1 MQLNGRENMQ
11 SIDRIALNEMVFY
24 AYHGVR
30 ETEQKQGQRFI
41 INFKAELDF
50 AEAAQNDDL
59 NKTVSYSEVY
69 KEIKRIVE
77 NKKYRLLERLSNQI
91 IKELFLEFE
100 KLDYIEIEIKKP
112 SVPIPGVLANAS
124 VTMSRYRSEV
134 EINE

>member
-1 MQLNGRENMQ
+1 MQ

-41 INFKAELDF
+41 VNFTAELDF
-50 AEAAQNDDL
+50 AEAAQSDDL
-59 NKTVSYSEVY
+59 DKTVSYSEVY
-69 KEIKRIVE
+69 KNIRRIVE
-77 NKKYRLLERLSNQI
+77 KQQYRLLERLSYQI
-91 IKELFLEFE
+91 IKELFIEFE
-100 KLDYIEIEIKKP
+100 RLDYIEIEIKKP
-112 SVPIPGVLANAS
+112 SVPIPGVLNNAS

>member
-1 MQLNGRENMQ
+1 MQ

-41 INFKAELDF
+41 VNFTAELDF
-50 AEAAQNDDL
+50 AEAAQSDDL

-69 KEIKRIVE
+69 KHIRHIMESHQ
-77 NKKYRLLERLSNQI
+77 YRLLERLSYQI
-91 IKELFLEFE
+91 IKELFIEFE
-100 KLDYIEIEIKKP
+100 RLDYIEIEIKKP
-112 SVPIPGVLANAS
+112 SVPIPGVLASAS

>member
-1 MQLNGRENMQ
+1 MQ

-41 INFKAELDF
+41 VNFAAELDF
-50 AEAAQNDDL
+50 AEAAQSDDL
-59 NKTVSYSEVY
+59 DETVSYSEVY
-69 KEIKRIVE
+69 KHIRRIVE
-77 NKKYRLLERLSNQI
+77 KKQYRLLERLSYQI
-91 IKELFLEFE
+91 IKELFIEFE
-100 KLDYIEIEIKKP
+100 RLDYIEIEIKKP
-112 SVPIPGVLANAS
+112 SVPIPGVLTNAS

>member
-1 MQLNGRENMQ
+1 MQLDGRVNMQ

-41 INFKAELDF
+41 INFIAELDF
-50 AEAAQNDDL
+50 AEAAQSDDL

-69 KEIKRIVE
+69 KHIRRIVE
-77 NKKYRLLERLSNQI
+77 NQQYSLLERLSYQL
-91 IKELFLEFE
+91 IKELFREFGR
-100 KLDYIEIEIKKP
+100 LDYIEIEIKKP